1 MCMVCKN
8 CGKEIPDGALYC
20 ESCGAPLEEP
30 VVLKV
35 SKEDIKRAEK
45 EEKEREKE
53 RMKAAVEAAKKQ
65 PKSDSKKEIHKIA
78 ADMSR
83 KIDIVGYFKTI
94 GTDLNTLLAFVGAIA
109 IYLAPFMNWIWEKVF
124 DVKRK
129 ASLFEMGLKSSMVED
144 DGRILAM
151 GATILLVLGIVA
163 ILVGI
168 WMLLLSAAD
177 YVAPVRKFAG
187 NPIMR
192 FAPVLVMIVIFVII
206 MNNKEYMQALKV
218 LEDNVELSKSLGTSS
233 NYSAGRGF
241 GPVLFVVGLVLY
253 TIGTIG
259 DFLNH
264 KREED
269 R

>member
-1 MCMVCKN
+1 M
-8 CGKEIPDGALYC
+8 
-20 ESCGAPLEEP
+20 
-30 VVLKV
+30 VLKV

-65 PKSDSKKEIHKIA
+65 PKSDSKREIHKIA

-206 MNNKEYMQALKV
+206 MNNKAYMQALKV

-269 R
+269 H